1 MTYQAL
7 EQITATFTKRSYKK
21 LFNGWTLFTVITALI
36 IASPV
41 FVVVAHIFVPT
52 GEIWT
57 HLANTVLS
65 EYVYNSVVLLLGV
78 GFGTLVIGTGCAW
91 LVTMCEFPGRK
102 IFEWALLLPLAVPAY
117 VIAYT
122 YTGLMDYAGPVQELL
137 REIFGWTSR
146 RDYWFPQIRSLW
158 GATSMFTL
166 VLYPYVYMLSRAA
179 FLEQSI
185 CVLEV
190 SRTLGRGPW
199 AAFKDVAFPLARP
212 AIAAGSAL
220 ALMETLN
227 DFGTVHFFAV
237 DTFTTGIYRT
247 WFGMGEPAAAAQLGS
262 CLLIFIVSL
271 IALERYSRGK
281 AAYHHTTV
289 RYRALR
295 KLEIGTVQQLICF
308 ISCFLPVFLGF
319 VLPAGILLVWALET
333 TEWWMTFRFW
343 EFALNSFILA
353 LVAAFLAV
361 ALAVLMAYGARL
373 MPSFLTKFAVRAAS
387 IGYAVPGSVL
397 AVGIMLPFAWTDNL
411 IDAWARETLGFSTG
425 LILSGT
431 IVAVVFA
438 YVVRFLSVSFNAI
451 EAGLGKI
458 TKNMDCAARTLG
470 HGPGETLRKVHL
482 PLIRASMFSAGILVF
497 VDVMKELP
505 ATMIMRPFNFTTLA
519 VRAFELA
526 SDEQLAEASSAALA
540 IVLVGIIPVIMI
552 SRTIA
557 KSRPGQEN

>member
-1 MTYQAL
+1 MSASLTTIKIKQL
-7 EQITATFTKRSYKK
+7 
-21 LFNGWTLFTVITALI
+21 LNGWSLFTVITALI

-41 FVVVAHIFVPT
+41 FIVVAYVFVPS
-52 GEIWT
+52 GEVWT
-57 HLANTVLS
+57 HLANTVLPNYIS
-65 EYVYNSVVLLLGV
+65 NSVILLIGV
-78 GFGTLVIGTGCAW
+78 GLGTLIVGTGCAW

-122 YTGLMDYAGPVQELL
+122 YTGLLDYAGPVQEFL
-137 REIFGWTSR
+137 RELFGWRSA
-146 RDYWFPQIRSLW
+146 RDYWFPEIRTLW
-158 GATSMFTL
+158 GATTMFTL

-190 SRTLGRGPW
+190 SRTLGRTPW
-199 AAFKDVAFPLARP
+199 QSFKDVAFPLARP
-212 AIAAGSAL
+212 AIAAGTAL

-247 WFGMGEPAAAAQLGS
+247 WFGMGEPAAAAQLGA
-262 CLLIFIVSL
+262 CMLIFIVSL
-271 IALERYSRGK
+271 IALERYSRGQ

-295 KLEIGTVQQLICF
+295 KLQINGIKQILCLIAC
-308 ISCFLPVFLGF
+308 ILPVFLGF
-319 VLPAGILLVWALET
+319 VLPAGILLNWTFAT
-333 TEWWMTFRFW
+333 TEWWMTLQFW
-343 EFALNSFILA
+343 EFAFNSFILA
-353 LVAAFLAV
+353 TVAALLAV
-361 ALAVLMAYGARL
+361 VLAVLMAYGARL
-373 MPSFLTKFAVRAAS
+373 QPSLFTKIGVRAAS

-411 IDAWARETLGFSTG
+411 IDSWAREYLGFSTG

-438 YVVRFLSVSFNAI
+438 YVVRFLSVSYNAI
-451 EAGLGKI
+451 EAGLGKV

-519 VRAFELA
+519 VRTFELA

-557 KSRPGQEN
+557 KSRPGHES

>member
-1 MTYQAL
+1 MDQAVTAL
-7 EQITATFTKRSYKK
+7 ESVKIKR
-21 LFNGWTLFTVITALI
+21 LFNGWTFFTVITALI
-36 IASPV
+36 ISSPV
-41 FVVVAHIFVPT
+41 LVVVAYVFVPS
-52 GEIWT
+52 GEIWA
-57 HLANTVLS
+57 HLADTVLPN
-65 EYVYNSVVLLLGV
+65 YIFNTFVLLIGV
-78 GFGTLVIGTGCAW
+78 GTGTLVIGTGCAW
-91 LVTMCEFPGRK
+91 VVTMCKFPGQK
-102 IFEWALLLPLAVPAY
+102 VFEWALLLPLAVPAY

-122 YTGLMDYAGPVQELL
+122 YTGLLDYAGPVQETL
-137 REIFGWTSR
+137 REIFGWSSR
-146 RDYWFPQIRSLW
+146 RDYWFPEVRTLW
-158 GATSMFTL
+158 GAVTMFTL

-190 SRTLGRGPW
+190 SRTLGRTPW
-199 AAFKDVAFPLARP
+199 QAFKDVAFPLARP

-227 DFGTVHFFAV
+227 DFGTVNFFAV

-247 WFGMGEPAAAAQLGS
+247 WFGLGEPVAAAQLGA

-271 IALERYSRGK
+271 IALERYSRGQ

-295 KLEIGTVQQLICF
+295 KLHISTFKQALCF
-308 ISCFLPVFLGF
+308 AFCFFPVFLGF
-319 VLPAGILLVWALET
+319 ALPAGVLLNWTINT
-333 TEWWMTFRFW
+333 TQWWMNFNFLHL
-343 EFALNSFILA
+343 ALNSFILA
-353 LVAAFLAV
+353 SVAAILAV
-361 ALAVLMAYGARL
+361 VLAVLMAYGVRL
-373 MPSFLTKFAVRAAS
+373 KPSFLTKLGVRAAS

-411 IDAWARETLGFSTG
+411 VDSWAREHLGFSTG

-438 YVVRFLSVSFNAI
+438 YIVRFLSVSYNAI

-470 HGPGETLRKVHL
+470 HGPGETLQKVHL

-519 VRAFELA
+519 VRTFELA
-526 SDEQLAEASSAALA
+526 SDEQLAAASSAALA

-557 KSRPGQEN
+557 KSRPGQQN

>member
-1 MTYQAL
+1 MKQYGLQN
-7 EQITATFTKRSYKK
+7 

-41 FVVVAHIFVPT
+41 FIVVSYIFVPT
-52 GEIWT
+52 GEIWS
-57 HLANTVLS
+57 HLADTVLGN
-65 EYVYNSVVLLLGV
+65 YIYNSVLLLIGV
-78 GFGTLVIGTGCAW
+78 GAGTLVVGTGCAW
-91 LVTMCEFPGRK
+91 IVTMCRFPGQK
-102 IFEWALLLPLAVPAY
+102 VFEWALLLPLAVPAY

-122 YTGLMDYAGPVQELL
+122 YTGLMDFAGPVQTVL
-137 REIFGWTSR
+137 REVFGWTTR
-146 RDYWFPQIRSLW
+146 RDYWFPEIRSVW
-158 GATSMFTL
+158 GAMTMFTL

-190 SRTLGRGPW
+190 SRTLGRTPW
-199 AAFKDVAFPLARP
+199 QAFKDVAFPLARP

-247 WFGMGEPAAAAQLGS
+247 WFGMGEPAAAAQLGA

-289 RYRALR
+289 RYRALS
-295 KLEIGTVQQLICF
+295 KLEMSPLKQGICILACF
-308 ISCFLPVFLGF
+308 IPVALGF
-319 VLPAGILLVWALET
+319 LLPAGILLNWAFET
-333 TEWWMTFRFW
+333 TEWWMNLQFV
-343 EFALNSFILA
+343 EFAFNSFILA
-353 LVAAFLAV
+353 CVAASLAV
-361 ALAVLMAYGARL
+361 FLAVLMAYGARL
-373 MPSFLTKFAVRAAS
+373 RPSFFTKFGVRAAS

-411 IDAWARETLGFSTG
+411 VDSWTREHLGFSTG

-438 YVVRFLSVSFNAI
+438 YIVRFLSVSYNGI

-458 TKNMDCAARTLG
+458 TQNMDCASRTLG
-470 HGPGETLRKVHL
+470 HSPSETLKKVHL

-497 VDVMKELP
+497 VDVIKELP

-519 VRAFELA
+519 VRTFELA

-540 IVLVGIIPVIMI
+540 MVLVGIIPVIMI

>member
-1 MTYQAL
+1 LNELAL
-7 EQITATFTKRSYKK
+7 HMKSIFNKR
-21 LFNGWTLFTVITALI
+21 LFNRWTFFVVITAVVL
-36 IASPV
+36 ASPV
-41 FVVVAHIFVPT
+41 LIVVAHVFIPT
-52 GEIWT
+52 GDVWT
-57 HLANTVLS
+57 HLVNTVLP
-65 EYVYNSVVLLLGV
+65 EYILNSIILLVGV
-78 GFGTLVIGTGCAW
+78 GLGTLVLGTGCAW
-91 LVTMCEFPGRK
+91 VVTMCDFPGRK
-102 IFEWALLLPLAVPAY
+102 TFEWALLLPLAVPAY

-122 YTGLMDYAGPVQELL
+122 YTGLFDYAGPIQESL
-137 REIFGWTSR
+137 RSLFGWTSR
-146 RDYWFPQIRSLW
+146 RDYWFPQIRSLS
-158 GATSMFTL
+158 GAVTMFTL

-227 DFGTVHFFAV
+227 DFGTVHFFAI

-247 WFGMGEPAAAAQLGS
+247 WFGLGNPAAAAQLGS

-281 AAYHHTTV
+281 AAYHQTTV
-289 RYRALR
+289 RYRQIRRLG
-295 KLEIGTVQQLICF
+295 IGRPQQF
-308 ISCFLPVFLGF
+308 ISFLLCFTPVFLGF
-319 VLPAGILLVWALET
+319 VLPAIILFNWTLET
-333 TEWWMTFRFW
+333 TEWWMTVQFW
-343 EFALNSFILA
+343 GFAFNSFILA
-353 LVAAFLAV
+353 AVASFLAV

-373 MPSFLTKFAVRAAS
+373 KPSFLTKIGVRAAS

-397 AVGIMLPFAWTDNL
+397 AVGIMVPFAWTDNL
-411 IDAWARETLGFSTG
+411 LDGWARATFGFSTG
-425 LILSGT
+425 LIFSGT
-431 IVAVVFA
+431 IIAVVFA
-438 YVVRFLSVSFNAI
+438 YLVRFLSVSYNAI

-458 TKNMDCAARTLG
+458 TNNMDCAARTLG
-470 HGPGETLRKVHL
+470 YGPSETLIKVHL
-482 PLIRASMFSAGILVF
+482 PLIRASMLSAGVLVF

-557 KSRPGQEN
+557 KSRPGYEG

>member
-1 MTYQAL
+1 MMTRPAL
-7 EQITATFTKRSYKK
+7 KN
-21 LFNGWTLFTVITALI
+21 LFNGWTLFTVIAALI

-41 FVVVAHIFVPT
+41 FVVVSFVFVPT
-52 GEIWT
+52 GEVWA
-57 HLANTVLS
+57 HLADTVLS
-65 EYVYNSVVLLLGV
+65 NYIFNSIALLFGV
-78 GFGTLVIGTGCAW
+78 GFGTLVVGTGCAW
-91 LVTMCEFPGRK
+91 VVTMCRFPGQK

-122 YTGLMDYAGPVQELL
+122 YTGLLDYAGPVQDFL
-137 REIFGWTSR
+137 RTIFGWSSR
-146 RDYWFPQIRSLW
+146 QDYWFPEVRSLW
-158 GATSMFTL
+158 GAITMFTL

-190 SRTLGRGPW
+190 SRTLGRTPW
-199 AAFKDVAFPLARP
+199 QAFKDVAFPLARP

-247 WFGMGEPAAAAQLGS
+247 WFGMGEPAAAAQLGA

-295 KLEIGTVQQLICF
+295 KLEISTFKQFLCF
-308 ISCFLPVFLGF
+308 GACCFPVLLGF
-319 VLPAGILLVWALET
+319 LVPAGVLLNWTLAT
-333 TEWWMTFRFW
+333 TEWWMNLRFL
-343 EFALNSFILA
+343 EFAMNSFILA
-353 LVAAFLAV
+353 AVAAVLAV
-361 ALAVLMAYGARL
+361 VLAVLMAYGARL
-373 MPSFLTKFAVRAAS
+373 RPSPFTKFGVRAAS

-397 AVGIMLPFAWTDNL
+397 AVGIMLPFAWMDNMV
-411 IDAWARETLGFSTG
+411 DAWAREHLGFSTG

-431 IVAVVFA
+431 IIAVVFA
-438 YVVRFLSVSFNAI
+438 YLVRFLSVSFNGI

-458 TKNMDCAARTLG
+458 TGNMDSAARTLG
-470 HGPGETLRKVHL
+470 HTPSETLRKVHL
-482 PLIRASMFSAGILVF
+482 PLIRASMFTAGILVF
-497 VDVMKELP
+497 VDVIKELP

-519 VRAFELA
+519 VRTFELA

-540 IVLVGIIPVIMI
+540 MVLVGIIPVIMI

-557 KSRPGQEN
+557 RSRPGQEK

>member
-1 MTYQAL
+1 MKQNGL
-7 EQITATFTKRSYKK
+7 QN

-41 FVVVAHIFVPT
+41 FVVISFIFVPT
-52 GEIWT
+52 GEIWS
-57 HLANTVLS
+57 HLAETVLGN
-65 EYVYNSVVLLLGV
+65 YIYNSILLLIGV
-78 GFGTLVIGTGCAW
+78 GAGTLVVGTGCAW
-91 LVTMCEFPGRK
+91 IVTMCRFPGQK

-122 YTGLMDYAGPVQELL
+122 YTGLMDFAGPVQTVL
-137 REIFGWTSR
+137 REAFDWSTR
-146 RDYWFPQIRSLW
+146 RDYWFPEIRSVW
-158 GATSMFTL
+158 GAMTMFTL

-190 SRTLGRGPW
+190 SRTLGRTPW
-199 AAFKDVAFPLARP
+199 QAFKDVAFPLARP

-220 ALMETLN
+220 ALMETMN

-247 WFGMGEPAAAAQLGS
+247 WFGMGEPAAAAQLGA

-281 AAYHHTTV
+281 AAYHHTSV
-289 RYRALR
+289 RYRALS
-295 KLEIGTVQQLICF
+295 KLEISPLKQVIC
-308 ISCFLPVFLGF
+308 ILACAIPVLLGF
-319 VLPAGILLVWALET
+319 LLPAGVLLKWAFET
-333 TEWWMTFRFW
+333 TEWWWNWQFW
-343 EFALNSFILA
+343 EFALNTFILA
-353 LVAAFLAV
+353 GVAAVLAV
-361 ALAVLMAYGARL
+361 FLAVLMAYGARL
-373 MPSFLTKFAVRAAS
+373 RPSLFTKFGVRAAS

-397 AVGIMLPFAWTDNL
+397 AVGIMLPFAWTDNF
-411 IDAWARETLGFSTG
+411 IDAWAREYLGFSTG

-431 IVAVVFA
+431 IVAVIFA

-458 TKNMDCAARTLG
+458 TGNMDCASRSLG
-470 HGPGETLRKVHL
+470 HTPSETLKKVHL

-497 VDVMKELP
+497 VDVIKELP

-519 VRAFELA
+519 VRTFELA

-540 IVLVGIIPVIMI
+540 MVLVGIIPVIMI

-557 KSRPGQEN
+557 RSRPGQEH

>member
-1 MTYQAL
+1 MKQNGL
-7 EQITATFTKRSYKK
+7 QN

-41 FVVVAHIFVPT
+41 FVVISFIFVPT
-52 GEIWT
+52 GEIWS
-57 HLANTVLS
+57 HLAETVLGN
-65 EYVYNSVVLLLGV
+65 YIYNSILLLIGV
-78 GFGTLVIGTGCAW
+78 GAGTLVVGTGCAW
-91 LVTMCEFPGRK
+91 IVTMCRFPGQK

-122 YTGLMDYAGPVQELL
+122 YTGLMDFAGPVQTVL
-137 REIFGWTSR
+137 REAFDWSTR
-146 RDYWFPQIRSLW
+146 RDYWFPEIRSVW
-158 GATSMFTL
+158 GAMTMFTL

-190 SRTLGRGPW
+190 SRTLGRTPW
-199 AAFKDVAFPLARP
+199 QAFKDVAFPLARP

-220 ALMETLN
+220 ALMETMN

-247 WFGMGEPAAAAQLGS
+247 WFGMGEPAAAAQLGA

-281 AAYHHTTV
+281 AAYHHTSV
-289 RYRALR
+289 RYRALS
-295 KLEIGTVQQLICF
+295 KLEISPLKQVIC
-308 ISCFLPVFLGF
+308 ILACAIPVLLGF
-319 VLPAGILLVWALET
+319 LLPAGILLKWAFET
-333 TEWWMTFRFW
+333 TEWWWNWQFW
-343 EFALNSFILA
+343 EFALNTFILA
-353 LVAAFLAV
+353 GVAAVLAV
-361 ALAVLMAYGARL
+361 FLAVLMAYGARL
-373 MPSFLTKFAVRAAS
+373 RPSLFTKFGVRAAS

-397 AVGIMLPFAWTDNL
+397 AVGIMLPFAWTDNF
-411 IDAWARETLGFSTG
+411 IDAWAREYLGFSTG

-431 IVAVVFA
+431 IVAVIFA

-458 TKNMDCAARTLG
+458 TGNMDCASRSLG
-470 HGPGETLRKVHL
+470 HTPSETLKKVHL

-497 VDVMKELP
+497 VDVIKELP

-519 VRAFELA
+519 VRTFELA

-540 IVLVGIIPVIMI
+540 MVLVGIIPVIMI

-557 KSRPGQEN
+557 RSRPGQEH

>member
-1 MTYQAL
+1 MDYAVSKPRK
-7 EQITATFTKRSYKK
+7 IRIKK
-21 LFNGWTLFTVITALI
+21 LLNGWTLFTVLTALI

-52 GEIWT
+52 GEIWS
-57 HLANTVLS
+57 HLAETVLS
-65 EYVYNSVVLLLGV
+65 EYVFNSIVLLLGV
-78 GFGTLVIGTGCAW
+78 GTGTLVIGTGCAW
-91 LVTMCEFPGRK
+91 LVTMCDFPGRK

-122 YTGLMDYAGPVQELL
+122 YTGLLDYAGPVQEIL

-146 RDYWFPQIRSLW
+146 RDYWFPEIRSLW

-247 WFGMGEPAAAAQLGS
+247 WFGLGEPAAAAQLGS

-289 RYRALR
+289 RYRALK
-295 KLEIGTVQQLICF
+295 KLSLGQFQQFICF
-308 ISCFLPVFLGF
+308 FSCFLPVFLGF
-319 VLPAGILLVWALET
+319 ALPSGILLVWALET
-333 TEWWMTFRFW
+333 TEWWMTARFW
-343 EFALNSFILA
+343 GFALNSFILA
-353 LVAAFLAV
+353 CVAALLAV

-373 MPSFLTKFAVRAAS
+373 KPSVFTKFGVRAAS

-411 IDAWARETLGFSTG
+411 VDSWARDTFGYSTG

-458 TKNMDCAARTLG
+458 TKNMDAAARTLG

-482 PLIRASMFSAGILVF
+482 PLIRASMFTAGILVF

-557 KSRPGQEN
+557 KARPGQES

>member
-1 MTYQAL
+1 MGQTVPH
-7 EQITATFTKRSYKK
+7 IKPIKKRMFLS
-21 LFNGWTLFTVITALI
+21 GWTLFTVIAAFILAT
-36 IASPV
+36 PV
-41 FVVVAHIFVPT
+41 FFVVAHIFVPS
-52 GEIWT
+52 GEVWS
-57 HLANTVLS
+57 HLASTVLP
-65 EYVYNSVVLLLGV
+65 EYITNSIILLIGV
-78 GFGTLVIGTGCAW
+78 GLGTLVIGTGCAW

-102 IFEWALLLPLAVPAY
+102 IFEWTLLLPLAVPAY

-122 YTGLMDYAGPVQELL
+122 YTGLFDYAGPVQETL
-137 REIFGWTSR
+137 REVFGWSSR

-158 GATSMFTL
+158 GAMTMFTL

-212 AIAAGSAL
+212 AIAAGTAL

-227 DFGTVHFFAV
+227 DFGTVYFFAV

-247 WFGMGEPAAAAQLGS
+247 WFGLGEPAAAAQLGS

-281 AAYHHTTV
+281 SAYHHTTV
-289 RYRALR
+289 RYRQLR
-295 KLEIGTVQQLICF
+295 KLEIGKPQQVASF
-308 ISCFLPVFLGF
+308 IFCFLPVFLGF
-319 VLPAGILLVWALET
+319 VLPAGILLNWALET
-333 TEWWMTFRFW
+333 TEWWMNARFW
-343 EFALNSFILA
+343 GFAFNSFILA
-353 LVAAFLAV
+353 AVAAVLAV
-361 ALAVLMAYGARL
+361 GLAVLMAYGARL
-373 MPSFLTKFAVRAAS
+373 QPSFLTKLSVRAAS

-397 AVGIMLPFAWTDNL
+397 AVGIMVPFAWTDNVL
-411 IDAWARETLGFSTG
+411 DAWARETFGFSTG
-425 LILSGT
+425 LIFSGT
-431 IVAVVFA
+431 IIAVVFA
-438 YVVRFLSVSFNAI
+438 YLVRFLSVSYNAI

-458 TKNMDCAARTLG
+458 TSNMDNAARTLG
-470 HGPGETLRKVHL
+470 HGPAETLRKVHL
-482 PLIRASMFSAGILVF
+482 PLIRASMLSAGVLVF

-540 IVLVGIIPVIMI
+540 IVFVGIIPVIMI

-557 KSRPGQEN
+557 KSRPGQES

>member
-1 MTYQAL
+1 MSASLKT
-7 EQITATFTKRSYKK
+7 IKIK
-21 LFNGWTLFTVITALI
+21 LLLNGWTLFTVITALI
-36 IASPV
+36 LASPV
-41 FVVVAHIFVPT
+41 FIVVAHIFIPS
-52 GEIWT
+52 GEVWS
-57 HLANTVLS
+57 HLADTVLPN
-65 EYVYNSVVLLLGV
+65 YITNSLILLIGV
-78 GFGTLVIGTGCAW
+78 GLGTLVVGTGCAW
-91 LVTMCEFPGRK
+91 VVTMCDFPGRK
-102 IFEWALLLPLAVPAY
+102 FFEWALLLPLAVPAY

-122 YTGLMDYAGPVQELL
+122 YTGLLDFAGPVQEFI
-137 REIFGWTSR
+137 RELFGWRSA
-146 RDYWFPQIRSLW
+146 RDYWFPEIRSLW
-158 GATSMFTL
+158 GATTMFTL

-190 SRTLGRGPW
+190 SRTLGRTPW
-199 AAFKDVAFPLARP
+199 QSFKDVAFPLARP

-247 WFGMGEPAAAAQLGS
+247 WFGMGEPAAAAQLGA

-271 IALERYSRGK
+271 IALERYSRGQ

-295 KLEIGTVQQLICF
+295 KLQINGFKQAVCLIA
-308 ISCFLPVFLGF
+308 CFLPVFLGF
-319 VLPAGILLVWALET
+319 ILPAGILLNWTLQT
-333 TEWWMTFRFW
+333 TEWWMTLQFW
-343 EFALNSFILA
+343 EFAFNSFILA
-353 LVAAFLAV
+353 CVAALLAV

-373 MPSFLTKFAVRAAS
+373 QPSLFTKLGVRAAS

-411 IDAWARETLGFSTG
+411 VDSWARDHLGFSTG

-451 EAGLGKI
+451 EAGLGKV
-458 TKNMDCAARTLG
+458 TRNMDCAARTLG

-519 VRAFELA
+519 VRTFELA

-557 KSRPGQEN
+557 KSRPGHES

>member
-1 MTYQAL
+1 MNVSASLTTIKIKQL
-7 EQITATFTKRSYKK
+7 
-21 LFNGWTLFTVITALI
+21 LNGWSLFTVITALI

-41 FVVVAHIFVPT
+41 FIVVAYVFVPS
-52 GEIWT
+52 GEVWT
-57 HLANTVLS
+57 HLANTVLPNYIS
-65 EYVYNSVVLLLGV
+65 NSVILLIGV
-78 GFGTLVIGTGCAW
+78 GLGTLIVGTGCAW

-122 YTGLMDYAGPVQELL
+122 YTGLLDYAGPVQEFL
-137 REIFGWTSR
+137 RELFGWRSA
-146 RDYWFPQIRSLW
+146 RDYWFPEIRTLW
-158 GATSMFTL
+158 GATTMFTL

-190 SRTLGRGPW
+190 SRTLGRTPW
-199 AAFKDVAFPLARP
+199 QSFKDVAFPLARP
-212 AIAAGSAL
+212 AIAAGTAL

-247 WFGMGEPAAAAQLGS
+247 WFGMGEPAAAAQLGA
-262 CLLIFIVSL
+262 CMLIFIVSL
-271 IALERYSRGK
+271 IALERYSRGQ

-295 KLEIGTVQQLICF
+295 KLQINGIKQILCLIAC
-308 ISCFLPVFLGF
+308 ILPVFLGF
-319 VLPAGILLVWALET
+319 VLPAGILLNWTFAT
-333 TEWWMTFRFW
+333 TEWWMTLQFW
-343 EFALNSFILA
+343 EFAFNSFILA
-353 LVAAFLAV
+353 TVAALLAV
-361 ALAVLMAYGARL
+361 VLAVLMAYGARL
-373 MPSFLTKFAVRAAS
+373 QPSLFTKIGVRAAS

-411 IDAWARETLGFSTG
+411 IDSWAREYLGFSTG

-438 YVVRFLSVSFNAI
+438 YVVRFLSVSYNAI
-451 EAGLGKI
+451 EAGLGKV

-519 VRAFELA
+519 VRTFELA

-557 KSRPGQEN
+557 KSRPGHES

>member
-1 MTYQAL
+1 MKQYGLQN
-7 EQITATFTKRSYKK
+7 
-21 LFNGWTLFTVITALI
+21 LFNGWTIFTVITALI

-41 FVVVAHIFVPT
+41 FIVVSYVFVPT
-52 GEIWT
+52 GEIWS
-57 HLANTVLS
+57 HLADTVLGN
-65 EYVYNSVVLLLGV
+65 YIYNSVLLLIGV
-78 GFGTLVIGTGCAW
+78 GTGTLVVGTGCAW
-91 LVTMCEFPGRK
+91 IVTMCRFPGQK
-102 IFEWALLLPLAVPAY
+102 VFEWALLLPLAVPAY

-122 YTGLMDYAGPVQELL
+122 YTGLTDFAGPIQTVL

-146 RDYWFPQIRSLW
+146 RDYWFPEIRSVW
-158 GATSMFTL
+158 GAMTMFTL

-190 SRTLGRGPW
+190 SRTLGRTPW
-199 AAFKDVAFPLARP
+199 QAFKDVAFPLARP

-247 WFGMGEPAAAAQLGS
+247 WFGMGEPAAAAQLGA

-289 RYRALR
+289 RYRALS
-295 KLEIGTVQQLICF
+295 KLEMSLPKQVIC
-308 ISCFLPVFLGF
+308 ILVCFFPVLLGF
-319 VLPAGILLVWALET
+319 LLPAGILLNWAFQT
-333 TEWWMTFRFW
+333 TEWWMNLQFV
-343 EFALNSFILA
+343 EFAFNSFILA
-353 LVAAFLAV
+353 CVAALLAV
-361 ALAVLMAYGARL
+361 FLAVLMAYGARL
-373 MPSFLTKFAVRAAS
+373 RPSIFTKFGVRAAS

-411 IDAWARETLGFSTG
+411 VDSWAREHLGFSTG
-425 LILSGT
+425 LLLSGT

-438 YVVRFLSVSFNAI
+438 YIVRFLSVSFNGI

-458 TKNMDCAARTLG
+458 TQNMDCASRTLG
-470 HGPGETLRKVHL
+470 HNPSETLKKVHL

-497 VDVMKELP
+497 VDVIKELP

-519 VRAFELA
+519 VRTFELA

-540 IVLVGIIPVIMI
+540 MVLVGIIPVIMI

>member
-1 MTYQAL
+1 MHHA
-7 EQITATFTKRSYKK
+7 ATSKNSIQKTKFIS
-21 LFNGWTLFTVITALI
+21 GWTLFTVIAACLL
-36 IASPV
+36 AFPV
-41 FVVVAHIFVPT
+41 LVVVAHVFIPT
-52 GEIWT
+52 GEVWS
-57 HLANTVLS
+57 HLAQTVLP
-65 EYVYNSVVLLLGV
+65 EYITNSIVLLIGV
-78 GFGTLVIGTGCAW
+78 GLGTLIIGTGCAW
-91 LVTMCEFPGRK
+91 LVTMCHFPGHK
-102 IFEWALLLPLAVPAY
+102 FFEWALLLPLAVPAY

-122 YTGLMDYAGPVQELL
+122 YTGLFDYAGPIQETL
-137 REIFGWTSR
+137 REVFGWSSR

-158 GATSMFTL
+158 GAVTMFTL

-179 FLEQSI
+179 FLEQSV

-199 AAFKDVAFPLARP
+199 ATFRDVAFPLARP
-212 AIAAGSAL
+212 AIAAGCAL

-247 WFGMGEPAAAAQLGS
+247 WFGLGEPAAAAQLGS

-289 RYRALR
+289 RYRQLR
-295 KLEIGTVQQLICF
+295 KLELGTFQKA
-308 ISCFLPVFLGF
+308 ISFLFCFLPVLLGF
-319 VLPAGILLVWALET
+319 LLPATILLNWALET
-333 TEWWMTFRFW
+333 TEWWMNTRFLG
-343 EFALNSFILA
+343 FAFNSFILA
-353 LVAAFLAV
+353 SVAAILAV
-361 ALAVLMAYGARL
+361 SLAVLMAYSVRL
-373 MPSFLTKFAVRAAS
+373 QPSFLTKISVRAAS

-397 AVGIMLPFAWTDNL
+397 AVGIMVPFAWADNTL
-411 IDAWARETLGFSTG
+411 DAWARDTFGFSTG

-431 IVAVVFA
+431 IIAVVFA
-438 YVVRFLSVSFNAI
+438 YLVRFLSVSYNAV

-458 TKNMDCAARTLG
+458 TDNMDSASRTLG
-470 HGPGETLRKVHL
+470 HGPSATLRKIHL
-482 PLIRASMFSAGILVF
+482 PLIRASLFSAGILVF

-519 VRAFELA
+519 VRTFELA

-540 IVLVGIIPVIMI
+540 IVIVGIIPVIMI

-557 KSRPGQEN
+557 NSRPGQES

>member
-1 MTYQAL
+1 MFAYPAKL
-7 EQITATFTKRSYKK
+7 KK
-21 LFNGWTLFTVITALI
+21 LKTINGWTLFTLVSAAV

-41 FVVVAHIFVPT
+41 LIVLAHVFMQSGDVW
-52 GEIWT
+52 G
-57 HLANTVLS
+57 HLADTVLS
-65 EYVYNSVVLLLGV
+65 RYIYNSIVLLFGV
-78 GFGTLVIGTGCAW
+78 GLGTLVVGTGCAW
-91 LVTMCEFPGRK
+91 LVTMCDFPGRK

-122 YTGLMDYAGPVQELL
+122 YTGLLDYAGPVQETL
-137 REIFGWTSR
+137 RLVFGWSSA
-146 RDYWFPQIRSLW
+146 RDYWFPEIRSLW
-158 GATSMFTL
+158 GATTMFTL

-190 SRTLGRGPW
+190 SRTLGRTPFQS
-199 AAFKDVAFPLARP
+199 FKDVAFPLARP

-247 WFGMGEPAAAAQLGS
+247 WFGLGEPTAAAQLGA

-271 IALERYSRGK
+271 IALERYSRGQ

-295 KLEIGTVQQLICF
+295 KLQLSKPKQV
-308 ISCFLPVFLGF
+308 ISFLACFLPVFLGF
-319 VLPAGILLVWALET
+319 VLPAGILLNWAFAT
-333 TEWWMTFRFW
+333 TEWWMNWQFW
-343 EFALNSFILA
+343 GFAFNSFILSF
-353 LVAAFLAV
+353 VAALLAV
-361 ALAVLMAYGARL
+361 VLAVLMAYGTRL
-373 MPSFLTKFAVRAAS
+373 HPSFWTKLGVRAAS

-397 AVGIMLPFAWTDNL
+397 AVGIMLPFAWTDNF
-411 IDAWARETLGFSTG
+411 IDSWARENLGFSTG

-451 EAGLGKI
+451 EAGLGKV
-458 TKNMDCAARTLG
+458 TKNMDSAARTLG

-482 PLIRASMFSAGILVF
+482 PLIRASMFSASILVF

-519 VRAFELA
+519 VRTFELA

-557 KSRPGQEN
+557 RSRPGHES